1 MSREDFVAVAS
12 RLFAI
17 YLLYVLVRSAPA
29 TLQALS
35 QPEGMSWSALYALVL
50 VALLLFV
57 AFLWFFPLTVA
68 RKLLPVMREPRS
80 ENALDAS
87 AALSVGITL
96 IGLWFLASAVADAS
110 YWAALVVRVA
120 QTAPPGF
127 EWSLEQVAG
136 MVATVVELAIALS
149 LMLGSTGIKKLIDRY
164 RYGAT
169 SDAG

>member
-17 YLLYVLVRSAPA
+17 YLLYTTVRGIPA
-29 TLQALS
+29 AIQMLS
-35 QPEGMSWSALYALVL
+35 QPEGMSWFALYAFLL
-50 VALLLFV
+50 VALLPFV

-80 ENALDAS
+80 ESALDS
-87 AALSVGITL
+87 STALSVGITL
-96 IGLWFLASAVADAS
+96 IGLWFLASAMSDAT

-127 EWSLEQVAG
+127 EWSQEQMAS
-136 MVATVVELAIALS
+136 MVATGVELAIALS
-149 LMLGSTGIKKLIDRY
+149 LVLGSTGIKNVIYRY
-164 RYGAT
+164 RYGAHL
-169 SDAG
+169 DAR